1 MVCPGTAVWL
11 HAVTAFVSGDRYLSN
26 DVNHLVGPAL
36 IGEEIDDSGGH
47 VPSHCCLL
55 GTMSSVSVMDTRF
68 QVCVQELRSIA
79 IRR

>member
-1 MVCPGTAVWL
+1 MTASVN
-11 HAVTAFVSGDRYLSN
+11 GDRYLSN

>member
-1 MVCPGTAVWL
+1 MTASVN
-11 HAVTAFVSGDRYLSN
+11 GDRYLSN

-36 IGEEIDDSGGH
+36 IREEIDDSGGN

-55 GTMSSVSVMDTRF
+55 WTMSSVSVMDTRF
-68 QVCVQELRSIA
+68 QVCVQEIRSIA